1 MQLMF
6 ASVHPGE
13 HAAAI
18 QDTLQQ
24 AGAAATHADEYGAAL
39 DPLGHVINRDLWEV
53 THALKWNLAELL
65 PLPSFKIGSLTIDLA
80 PSLHVVMLWLAA
92 IVLTLLVARAAR
104 QTDRDGL
111 VPRGR
116 LRNFFE
122 AIIVFL
128 RDEVVYNIM
137 GPRVGRRYMPLL
149 LTFFFFILFNN
160 LLGLVPIPSYFH
172 AGTSNLNVTAMLAVV
187 VFLVVQVVAVK
198 QHGPKYYIGLLF
210 PKTAP
215 GWLRFTLMPFIEVI
229 GVFARPFSLAIRLFA
244 NMTAGHQII
253 VVLLTGEL
261 IGVTYLLRQGF
272 FMKILAPLPLLGV
285 IVMGGFEIFVA
296 FIQAFIFALLTAL
309 YLGEALEESH

>member
-1 MQLMF
+1 M
-6 ASVHPGE
+6 GE
-13 HAAAI
+13 H
-18 QDTLQQ
+18 
-24 AGAAATHADEYGAAL
+24 
-39 DPLGHVINRDLWEV
+39 HVIVHIPIELFG
-53 THALKWNLAELL
+53 LNL
-65 PLPSFKIGSLTIDLA
+65 SITNY
-80 PSLHVVMLWLAA
+80 VV
-92 IVLTLLVARAAR
+92 
-104 QTDRDGL
+104 
-111 VPRGR
+111 
-116 LRNFFE
+116 
-122 AIIVFL
+122 IICL
-128 RDEVVYNIM
+128 
-137 GPRVGRRYMPLL
+137 GAL
-149 LTFFFFILFNN
+149 LTFLFLVGAARAVNVTGTGRFPNLVEAMLGFVRENIAEAFMGEHGAHWFPFVATVFFFILFNN
-160 LLGLVPIPSYFH
+160 LLGLVPIPGYFH
-172 AGTSNLNVTAMLAVV
+172 AGTSNLNVTAMLAIV

-198 QHGPKYYIGLLF
+198 QHGAKYYLGLLF

-215 GWLRFTLMPFIEVI
+215 AWLRFTLMPFIEVI